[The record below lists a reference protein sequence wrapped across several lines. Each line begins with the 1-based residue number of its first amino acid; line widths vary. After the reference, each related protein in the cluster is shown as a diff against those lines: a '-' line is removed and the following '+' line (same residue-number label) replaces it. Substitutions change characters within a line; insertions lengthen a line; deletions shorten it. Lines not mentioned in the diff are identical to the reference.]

1 MGVRRLLGAQ
11 RQTLRRQLNLEV
23 WGPGEGPR
31 LQIQIWSVRPGGEIK
46 KAVRRGRK
54 RNKKRVDKEKT
65 NSVVDPNAS
74 MSVITLKI
82 DGLNTPAERQRLSE

>member
-1 MGVRRLLGAQ
+1 M
-11 RQTLRRQLNLEV
+11 
-23 WGPGEGPR
+23 
-31 LQIQIWSVRPGGEIK
+31 RPGGEIK
-46 KAVRRGRK
+46 KAERWGRK